1 MHGRGV
7 HLEKSTAAA
16 GKAKSSS
23 VSVKVRGEQME
34 RPLALSVRLPPDPPH
49 TTGTM
54 APRRQHAGEEE
65 RTERRDESG
74 LLPLKEG
81 CVEARVWIVLR
92 GVGKARRENWE
103 GRGATP
109 VLSGVV
115 SVSDSLSVFTLSKS
129 ICHRNCGTKREG
141 SLPGRTHLERNGEKT
156 RQPKEVEKGRDE
168 SDFAG

>member
-7 HLEKSTAAA
+7 HLKKSTAAA

-34 RPLALSVRLPPDPPH
+34 CPLALSVRLPPDPPH
-49 TTGTM
+49 ATGTM

-81 CVEARVWIVLR
+81 CVEARVRIVLR
-92 GVGKARRENWE
+92 GVGEARGETGKEGVQPLCYPELCLCLIACLCSHCRNQFAIGTVEQRE
-103 GRGATP
+103 
-109 VLSGVV
+109 
-115 SVSDSLSVFTLSKS
+115 
-129 ICHRNCGTKREG
+129 
-141 SLPGRTHLERNGEKT
+141 
-156 RQPKEVEKGRDE
+156 KEACQVGHT
-168 SDFAG
+168 